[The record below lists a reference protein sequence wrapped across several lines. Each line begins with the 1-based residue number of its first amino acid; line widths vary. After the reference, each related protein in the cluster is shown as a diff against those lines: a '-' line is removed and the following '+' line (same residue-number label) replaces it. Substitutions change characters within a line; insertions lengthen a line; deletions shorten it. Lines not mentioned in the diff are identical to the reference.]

1 LLASD
6 LKGFPF
12 HKNEQKRANS
22 KTDTILRHIEA
33 ELKDFLKKMP
43 RNLQACRKD
52 RKTAT
57 HKKRNQSRKV

>member
-1 LLASD
+1 LLPPD

-12 HKNEQKRANS
+12 HKNEQKRTNS

-43 RNLQACRKD
+43 RSLQACRKD
-52 RKTAT
+52 WKTAT
-57 HKKRNQSRKV
+57 HEKRN